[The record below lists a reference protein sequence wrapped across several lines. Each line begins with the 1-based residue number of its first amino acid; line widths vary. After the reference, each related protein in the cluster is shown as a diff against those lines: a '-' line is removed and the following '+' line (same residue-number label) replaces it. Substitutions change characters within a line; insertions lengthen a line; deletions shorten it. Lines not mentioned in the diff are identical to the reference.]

1 MTEPIA
7 IESGRPVVLR
17 GGTVLTMD
25 DRHTVLAAAD
35 VLVVGDRIA
44 AVGPALDV
52 PEGTLEIDAR
62 GGIVM
67 PGMIDTH
74 RHMWQTA
81 MRGYGADW
89 TLTQYFVWYYL
100 EHGAAFRPEDIHAG
114 NLLSAWDALEAG
126 VTTTVDWSHGLQ
138 TVGHAEAAVD
148 ALRAVPGRFVL
159 AYGNIQ
165 AAPWEWTADPAVRSF
180 LQRSRDAA
188 DDRIGFQLAF
198 DVTGDPAFPEKAAFE
213 AARELGM
220 PVTTHAGVW
229 GATNDDGIRLMHE
242 NGFMDESTVFVHAA
256 TLTADSYHRIAA
268 TGGSISV
275 STESEQSA
283 GQGYPPT
290 WQVRR
295 HDIPVSLSHD
305 TSVWWSSDL
314 FCAMRTTLGADR
326 SREHLEAHAKGDTV
340 THVHLR
346 AEQVV
351 DWATRGG
358 ARALG
363 RDDLGSLEP
372 GKKADVVLIKN
383 DASPVMFPV
392 LNPYGH
398 VAFQAQRGDVHTV
411 LVDGRVVKHEH
422 RLVGADLSAV
432 RREVEATV
440 EHLRATMGEEV
451 WLKGMN
457 PDLPADDKEVLDN
470 PYQYT
475 DYKSESTR
483 RSRGTVFG
491 EPTGAR

>member
-1 MTEPIA
+1 MSSEGVA
-7 IESGRPVVLR
+7 EGRPVVLR
-17 GGTVLTMD
+17 NGTVLTMD
-25 DRHTVLAAAD
+25 DRHTVLEGAD
-35 VLVVGDRIA
+35 VLVVGDRVA
-44 AVGPALDV
+44 AVGPSLEV
-52 PEGTLEIDAR
+52 PEGTFEVDA
-62 GGIVM
+62 GNGVVM

-100 EHGAAFRPEDIHAG
+100 EHGTAFRPEDVHAG

-138 TVGHAEAAVD
+138 TVDHAEAAVD
-148 ALRAVPGRFVL
+148 ALQAVPGRFVL

-165 AAPWEWTADPAVRSF
+165 AAPGDGTAAPPVRAFGERYLSGAGD
-180 LQRSRDAA
+180 LL
-188 DDRIGFQLAF
+188 GFQLAF
-198 DVTGDPAFPEKAAFE
+198 DVTGDPAFPEQAAFE
-213 AARELGM
+213 AARELGL

-242 NGFMDESTVFVHAA
+242 HGFMGEDNIYVHAA

-268 TGGSISV
+268 TGGSVSV

-295 HDIPVSLSHD
+295 HGIPVSLSHD

-326 SREHLEAHAKGDTV
+326 SREHLEAHANGDTV

-358 ARALG
+358 AQALG
-363 RDDLGSLEP
+363 RDDLGVLAE

-383 DASPVMFPV
+383 DASPVMFPL

-411 LVDGRVVKHEH
+411 IVDGRVVKHQH
-422 RLVGADLSAV
+422 RLVGADLPAV
-432 RREVEATV
+432 RQQVASTV
-440 EHLRATMGEEV
+440 EHLRSTMGEEV
-451 WLKGMN
+451 WRKGMN
-457 PDLPADDKEVLDN
+457 PDLPGEDAAVLDN

-475 DYKSESTR
+475 EYKSETTR

-491 EPTGAR
+491 EPTGTR